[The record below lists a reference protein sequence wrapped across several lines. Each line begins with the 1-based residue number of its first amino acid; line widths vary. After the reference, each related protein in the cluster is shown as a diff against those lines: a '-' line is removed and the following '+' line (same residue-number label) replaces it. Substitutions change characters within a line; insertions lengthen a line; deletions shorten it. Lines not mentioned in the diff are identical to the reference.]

1 MEIVGLARDAK
12 YSDVKLPVPPVFF
25 TPYRQDD
32 SIGSLVFYATTAGS
46 PDKVLSA
53 IVPMM
58 RRIDPTLPVGELRTM
73 AQQVRENVFED
84 RFVSTLAAVF
94 AGLATILAAV
104 GLYGVLAY
112 TVAQRTREFG
122 LRMALGADA
131 MMIRRLV
138 LRQVAFMTG
147 IGGAIGLALAFGAG
161 LLAQSQLYQMTGVD
175 PFVFAS
181 AAVLLGTVALASGFI
196 PAYRASKVD
205 PMLALRYE

>member
-1 MEIVGLARDAK
+1 
-12 YSDVKLPVPPVFF
+12 VFF

-32 SIGSLVFYATTAGS
+32 NIGSLVFYATTAGS
-46 PDKVLSA
+46 PDAVLSA
-53 IVPMM
+53 VIPMM
-58 RRIDPTLPVGELRTM
+58 RQIDPTLPVDELRTM

-94 AGLATILAAV
+94 AGLATVLAAV

-147 IGGAIGLALAFGAG
+147 IGGAIGLALALGAG

-175 PFVFAS
+175 PLVFAS
-181 AAVLLGTVALASGFI
+181 AATLLGAVALTSGFI
-196 PAYRASKVD
+196 PAYRASNVD
-205 PMLALRYE
+205 PMRALRYE